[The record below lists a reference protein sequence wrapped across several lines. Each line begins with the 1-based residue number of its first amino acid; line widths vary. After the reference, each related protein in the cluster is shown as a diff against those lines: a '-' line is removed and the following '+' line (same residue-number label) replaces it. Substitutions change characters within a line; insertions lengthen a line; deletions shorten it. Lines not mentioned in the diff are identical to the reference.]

1 MRAASATS
9 AGVGSPGCFSYSGR
23 PATAAATAS
32 IASTGGSDTTSAR
45 RPPITSA
52 SAPMTPGPNLIRT
65 GSWAWKDSI
74 TARAYRAAWYGDL
87 PIWHE
92 ARALTLL

>member
-1 MRAASATS
+1 
-9 AGVGSPGCFSYSGR
+9 
-23 PATAAATAS
+23 
-32 IASTGGSDTTSAR
+32 
-45 RPPITSA
+45 
-52 SAPMTPGPNLIRT
+52 MTPGPNLIRT